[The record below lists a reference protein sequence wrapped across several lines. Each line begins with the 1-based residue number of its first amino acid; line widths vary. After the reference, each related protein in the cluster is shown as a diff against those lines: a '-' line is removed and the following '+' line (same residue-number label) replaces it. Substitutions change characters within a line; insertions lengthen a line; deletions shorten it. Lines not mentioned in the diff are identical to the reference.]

1 MSTSAWI
8 MFASAST
15 DPELF
20 GRVLY
25 CKSALTGTKKSPPKI
40 PVREY
45 NTTSA
50 NGCTKNGTR
59 NMHTDTPIIP
69 IGIKPVSIKSRDL
82 VAAMTDPTIK
92 PTIVK
97 AR

>member
-1 MSTSAWI
+1 MG
-8 MFASAST
+8 F
-15 DPELF
+15 
-20 GRVLY
+20 
-25 CKSALTGTKKSPPKI
+25 
-40 PVREY
+40 
-45 NTTSA
+45 
-50 NGCTKNGTR
+50 TKNGTR